1 MHYSPGVNS
10 SPCRPPGESIRRIKK
25 AISHTALGLSPHKK
39 CVLMHVCVYVFL
51 CKGVCLWKCA
61 HARVCPCLSPCI
73 INICVCVCV
82 CVCLCVCKRSA
93 YIHMYTESHTHTQ
106 LCELAQ

>member
-61 HARVCPCLSPCI
+61 HERVCPCLSPCI

-82 CVCLCVCKRSA
+82 CACVHECMHVCVCVCVCVQRPK
-93 YIHMYTESHTHTQ
+93 I
-106 LCELAQ
+106 

>member
-39 CVLMHVCVYVFL
+39 CVLMHGCVYVLL
-51 CKGVCLWKCA
+51 CKGVCGWMYEDVCVLVVGSEKKVGVMGVCVFVCVWKG
-61 HARVCPCLSPCI
+61 VCVCVY
-73 INICVCVCV
+73 VCVCV
-82 CVCLCVCKRSA
+82 CVCGV
-93 YIHMYTESHTHTQ
+93 
-106 LCELAQ
+106 